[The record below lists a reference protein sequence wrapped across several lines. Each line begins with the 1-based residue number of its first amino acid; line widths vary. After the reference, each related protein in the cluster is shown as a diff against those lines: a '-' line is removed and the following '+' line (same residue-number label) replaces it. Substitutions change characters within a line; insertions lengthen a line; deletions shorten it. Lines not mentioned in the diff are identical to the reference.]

1 MSGKKQWTVE
11 QAEHTLDQT
20 AESVEAAPSKEI
32 EEDVLSSGGDADVLA
47 AQTKAAL
54 LAGVKRFQQRRL
66 SRARQRYRE
75 SSQRIESRAR
85 RVASSAEARKTQ
97 FFALLKANPNIQSA
111 LTIQYRELSSLTDD
125 DIASALEEADAL
137 GALEEIGERPDE
149 SKS

>member
-1 MSGKKQWTVE
+1 MSGKKLWTVE
-11 QAEHTLDQT
+11 QAEHALDQI

-47 AQTKAAL
+47 TQTKAAL

-66 SRARQRYRE
+66 SHARQRYRE

-97 FFALLKANPNIQSA
+97 FLALVKANPSIQSA

-125 DIASALEEADAL
+125 DITSALEEANAL